1 MKTTRITE
9 AKTTLIRRDVTG
21 MRGGFGF
28 QRMCVLVHM
37 RVPLEEWLWFILTKS
52 MLDLVKPVLSSSG
65 SEKIAREKKSKLNKR
80 SWWSLIK

>member
-1 MKTTRITE
+1 
-9 AKTTLIRRDVTG
+9 
-21 MRGGFGF
+21 
-28 QRMCVLVHM
+28 
-37 RVPLEEWLWFILTKS
+37 